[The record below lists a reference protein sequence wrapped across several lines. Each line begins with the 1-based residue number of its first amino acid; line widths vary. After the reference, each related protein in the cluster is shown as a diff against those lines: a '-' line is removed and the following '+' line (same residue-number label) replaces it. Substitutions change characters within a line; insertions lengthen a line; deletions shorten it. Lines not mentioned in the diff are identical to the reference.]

1 MEIICFLGLLV
12 AAASA
17 IPAGPSYHQDPYKI
31 PPRPFHY
38 AYGVSDKYSGT
49 NFDKKESQDEQGNV
63 NGEYR
68 VALPDG
74 RTQIVSYHAN
84 HHDGFIADVLVASAL
99 VATVLADN
107 PRPYE
112 PAPYKPA
119 PYKPAPYKPHAEY
132 KDEAPQ
138 PFAYQ
143 YGVKDGYT
151 GADFDKKEEQDA
163 YGNLQGE
170 YSVALPDGRTQIVTY
185 TADHVNGYVA
195 DVKYVGEASY
205 PEYKPSPKHA
215 PAYHA

>member
-1 MEIICFLGLLV
+1 MNKIICFLGLLV

-84 HHDGFIADVLVASAL
+84 HHDGFIADVKFEGY
-99 VATVLADN
+99 
-107 PRPYE
+107 PQH
-112 PAPYKPA
+112 PAPQKNSYKPK
-119 PYKPAPYKPHAEY
+119 PYA
-132 KDEAPQ
+132 
-138 PFAYQ
+138 F
-143 YGVKDGYT
+143 
-151 GADFDKKEEQDA
+151 
-163 YGNLQGE
+163 
-170 YSVALPDGRTQIVTY
+170 
-185 TADHVNGYVA
+185 
-195 DVKYVGEASY
+195 
-205 PEYKPSPKHA
+205 
-215 PAYHA
+215 